1 MCADQESAVPKAIR
15 GRVIRAAIGAALA
28 ALGLG
33 LGFAWSACLGT
44 PRGGGWECQT
54 QGAAFALMGIP
65 ALIVGI
71 PLALSAL
78 APVAAFWRKV
88 VCWGVPVVAVI
99 VLAIFIGES
108 SSAIEGTVSVAL
120 IWLLG
125 STAVLCLGYLMSI
138 LLGDRS
144 IKGGK
149 RT

>member
-1 MCADQESAVPKAIR
+1 
-15 GRVIRAAIGAALA
+15 
-28 ALGLG
+28 
-33 LGFAWSACLGT
+33 
-44 PRGGGWECQT
+44 
-54 QGAAFALMGIP
+54 MGIP

-71 PLALSAL
+71 PLVLSAL

-108 SSAIEGTVSVAL
+108 SSAIEETVSVAL